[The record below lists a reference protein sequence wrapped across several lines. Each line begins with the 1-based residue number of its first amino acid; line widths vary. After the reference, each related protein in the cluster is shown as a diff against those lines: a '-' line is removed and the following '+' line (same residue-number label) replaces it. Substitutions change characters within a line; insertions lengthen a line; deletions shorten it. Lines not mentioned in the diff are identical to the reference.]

1 MSFMRRCTLA
11 ALGLALLDTA
21 AMAQT
26 RASRQMVAAAH
37 PLAAQAGLEVLRA
50 GGSAVDAAVAIQMV
64 LTLVE
69 PQSSGIGGGAFLIHV
84 AGATNTVTSWD
95 GRETA
100 PAAATPDLFL
110 RDGRPMPFYDAVLG
124 GRSVGVPGTVR
135 MLEAV
140 HRQHG
145 SRPWAELLAPA
156 IRLAEDGFAVSPRL
170 AGAIRNDAARL
181 RRDPSTAGYFLD
193 AQGAPLPAAH
203 RLRNPALAET
213 LRAIAAQ
220 GADALHRGPIAAEIV
235 RMVTAD
241 TNPGAM
247 TMDDLA
253 FYAPRERAPVCG
265 VYRLHRLCGMGPPS
279 SGGVAVL
286 QILGVLEH
294 FHLAPLD
301 PRGVDTAH
309 LLAEAGRLAFAD
321 RNRFLA
327 DSDFVPVPV
336 RGLLDPA
343 YLTLRAQLLSADR
356 AIEAPRAGN
365 PPWREALLLAP
376 HDDSV
381 ENGTSHL
388 SVIDA
393 DGNAVSMTT
402 TVEDAFGARLM
413 ARGFILNNELTDFA
427 FQPLV
432 DGRPVANRVQGGK
445 RPRSSMAP
453 FIVFA
458 PDGSLRG
465 AVGSPGG
472 ARIIGYVARTL
483 TGLIDFGLDPQAAIT
498 LPHVVTLGG
507 AAELEEGTPLI
518 AVQSPLEG
526 RGHRVMVRELN
537 SGLQAIWRT
546 PAGLLGGADP
556 RREGVALGD

>member
-1 MSFMRRCTLA
+1 MPLFRAGVLLLGA
-11 ALGLALLDTA
+11 ALLALPA
-21 AMAQT
+21 SAQT
-26 RASRQMVAAAH
+26 RATRQMVAAAH

-69 PQSSGIGGGAFLIHV
+69 PQSSGIGGGAFLMHF
-84 AGATNTVTSWD
+84 AAAANTTTSWD

-100 PAAATPDLFL
+100 PAAATADLFL

-124 GRSVGVPGTVR
+124 GRSVGVPGVVR
-135 MLEAV
+135 MLEAA

-145 SRPWAELLAPA
+145 KRPWAELIAPA
-156 IRLAEDGFAVSPRL
+156 IRLAEEGFEVSPRL
-170 AGAIRNDAARL
+170 AAAIRNDAERL
-181 RRDPSTAGYFLD
+181 RRHESTRGYFLD
-193 AQGAPLPAAH
+193 AQNAPLAAGA
-203 RLRNPALAET
+203 RLRNAALAET

-235 RMVTAD
+235 RLVTQD
-241 TNPGAM
+241 PNPGAM

-253 FYAPRERAPVCG
+253 FYVPRERAPVCG
-265 VYRLHRLCGMGPPS
+265 TYRLHRLCGMGPPS

-294 FHLAPLD
+294 FHLAPMD
-301 PRGVDTAH
+301 PRGADTAH

-327 DSDFVPVPV
+327 DADFVPVPV
-336 RGLLDPA
+336 RGLIDPG
-343 YLTLRAQLLSADR
+343 YITLRAQLVSLDR
-356 AIEAPRAGN
+356 AIDAPRAGN
-365 PPWREALLLAP
+365 PPWRQAVLHAP
-376 HDDSV
+376 HDDGI
-381 ENGTSHL
+381 ENGTSHFAVL
-388 SVIDA
+388 DM

-427 FQPLV
+427 FVPAA

-453 FIVFA
+453 FLVFN

-472 ARIIGYVARTL
+472 ARIIGYVARTMV
-483 TGLIDFGLDPQAAIT
+483 GLIDFGLDPQAAIA

-507 AAELEEGTPLI
+507 AVELEEGTPMI
-518 AVQSPLEG
+518 ALQQPLEA

-546 PAGLLGGADP
+546 PAGIQGGADP
-556 RREGVALGD
+556 RREGVVVGD